1 MMIKKIWDKTG
12 VVIVAG
18 ATVLVIAYLSGAGS
32 EVLWW
37 MAALLIVVELSLLPI
52 LLKTD
57 GSEDSAPNSESDSE
71 DLSYEMDLLVMQ
83 VDASAKDMLGHV
95 HEELSQMRS
104 LISDAIE
111 VLQNSFNDLSH
122 ESKEQIGVVQEV
134 LEKLQAAQKSNS
146 NIDALYNTDDE
157 TSQFLDA
164 KLSKLSESTKQI
176 DQGINS
182 AVRSLQFEDIVR
194 QLTLS
199 SEKHLDY
206 LDAVLA
212 ALDEGVRDLNSQHIS
227 VPEYIVGLHE
237 LRAQIGQL
245 EAECKVEAERSVSQK
260 TMQQGEVELF

>member
-1 MMIKKIWDKTG
+1 
-12 VVIVAG
+12 
-18 ATVLVIAYLSGAGS
+18 
-32 EVLWW
+32 
-37 MAALLIVVELSLLPI
+37 
-52 LLKTD
+52 
-57 GSEDSAPNSESDSE
+57 
-71 DLSYEMDLLVMQ
+71 
-83 VDASAKDMLGHV
+83 MLGHV

-122 ESKEQIGVVQEV
+122 ESKEQIGVVQDV
-134 LEKLQAAQKSNS
+134 LDRLQAAQESS
-146 NIDALYNTDDE
+146 
-157 TSQFLDA
+157 TSINDFSQLLDT

-212 ALDEGVRDLNSQHIS
+212 TLDGGVRDLNSQHIS

-245 EAECKVEAERSVSQK
+245 EEECKVEAERSVSQK